1 MAQVMSKQPL
11 GSVRLASGEVC
22 HSKVVASVDFFRFHG
37 LLTSS
42 KTVTI

>member
-22 HSKVVASVDFFRFHG
+22 HSKVELVASVDFFDFMVCLH
-37 LLTSS
+37 LLRL
-42 KTVTI
+42 